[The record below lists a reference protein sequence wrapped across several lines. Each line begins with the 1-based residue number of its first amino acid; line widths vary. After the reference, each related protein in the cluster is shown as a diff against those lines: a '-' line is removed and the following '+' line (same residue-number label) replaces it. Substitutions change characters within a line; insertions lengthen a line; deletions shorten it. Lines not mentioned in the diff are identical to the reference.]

1 MSEIDRLKEEIGWLK
16 VVFALLVAISVS
28 CYRCIFDRLG
38 GAKLS
43 KGIHCS
49 SVIRS
54 DNGCFGYM
62 GYNFSQSSCL

>member
-16 VVFALLVAISVS
+16 VVFALLVAIG
-28 CYRCIFDRLG
+28 CIFDRLG

-54 DNGCFGYM
+54 DHGCFGYM
-62 GYNFSQSSCL
+62 GYNFS